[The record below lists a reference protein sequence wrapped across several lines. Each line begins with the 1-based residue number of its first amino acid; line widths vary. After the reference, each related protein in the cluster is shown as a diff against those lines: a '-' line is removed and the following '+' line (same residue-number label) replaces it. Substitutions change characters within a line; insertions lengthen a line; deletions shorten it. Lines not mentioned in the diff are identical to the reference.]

1 MNSVQL
7 VGRVGQDPQIFV
19 SEGGKRVARVSLA
32 TTERGFTRRDGS
44 KVEDRTE
51 WHNLVF
57 FGSITQV
64 IEKYVKK
71 GELISVRGSIHYDKY
86 EDKDKVVRY
95 TTDIR
100 CSDLELLGSKKESE
114 PVQQYKSN
122 EEDIPF

>member
-7 VGRVGQDPQIFV
+7 VGRVGQDPQIFG
-19 SEGGKRVARVSLA
+19 EGSKRVARVSLA
-32 TTERGFTRRDGS
+32 TTERGFVKKDGT

-51 WHNLVF
+51 WHSLVF

-100 CSDLELLGSKKESE
+100 CTDLELLGSKKESE
-114 PVQQYKSN
+114 QVQQYKSN

>member
-7 VGRVGQDPQIFV
+7 VGRVGQDPQIF
-19 SEGGKRVARVSLA
+19 GDGAKRVARISLA
-32 TTERGFTRRDGS
+32 TTERGFTKKDGT

-100 CSDLELLGSKKESE
+100 CTDLELLGSKKESE
-114 PVQQYKSN
+114 QVQQYKSN

>member
-7 VGRVGQDPQIFV
+7 VGRVGQDPQIFG
-19 SEGGKRVARVSLA
+19 EGSKRVARVSLA
-32 TTERGFTRRDGS
+32 TTERGFVKKDGT

-51 WHNLVF
+51 WHSLVF

-100 CSDLELLGSKKESE
+100 CTDLELLGSKKESE
-114 PVQQYKSN
+114 AVPQYKSN
-122 EEDIPF
+122 EEEIPF

>member
-7 VGRVGQDPQIFV
+7 VGRVGQDPQIFG
-19 SEGGKRVARVSLA
+19 EGSKRVARVSLA
-32 TTERGFTRRDGS
+32 TTERGFVKKDGT

-51 WHNLVF
+51 WHSLVF
-57 FGSITQV
+57 FGSITSV

-100 CSDLELLGSKKESE
+100 CTDLELLGSKKESE
-114 PVQQYKSN
+114 QVQQYKSN

>member
-7 VGRVGQDPQIFV
+7 VGRVGQDPQIF
-19 SEGGKRVARVSLA
+19 GDGAKRVARISLA
-32 TTERGFTRRDGS
+32 TTERGFTKKDGT

-100 CSDLELLGSKKESE
+100 CTDLELLGSKKESE
-114 PVQQYKSN
+114 AVPQYKSN

>member
-7 VGRVGQDPQIFV
+7 VGRVGQDPQIFG
-19 SEGGKRVARVSLA
+19 EGSKRVARVSLA
-32 TTERGFTRRDGS
+32 TTERGFVKKDGT

-51 WHNLVF
+51 WHSLVF

-100 CSDLELLGSKKESE
+100 CTDLELLGSKKESE
-114 PVQQYKSN
+114 AVPQYKSN

>member
-7 VGRVGQDPQIFV
+7 VGRVGQDPQIFG
-19 SEGGKRVARVSLA
+19 EGSKRVARVSLA
-32 TTERGFTRRDGS
+32 TTERGFVKKDGT

-51 WHNLVF
+51 WHSLVF

-100 CSDLELLGSKKESE
+100 CTDLELLGSKKESE
-114 PVQQYKSN
+114 QVQQYKSN
-122 EEDIPF
+122 EEEIPF

>member
-7 VGRVGQDPQIFV
+7 VGRVGQDPQIFG
-19 SEGGKRVARVSLA
+19 EGSKRVVRVSLA
-32 TTERGFTRRDGS
+32 TTERGFVKKDGT

-51 WHNLVF
+51 WHSLVF

-100 CSDLELLGSKKESE
+100 CTDLELLGSKKESE
-114 PVQQYKSN
+114 AVPQYKSN
-122 EEDIPF
+122 EEEIPF

>member
-7 VGRVGQDPQIFV
+7 VGRVGQDPQIFG
-19 SEGGKRVARVSLA
+19 EGSKRVARVSLA
-32 TTERGFTRRDGS
+32 TTERGFVKKDGT

-51 WHNLVF
+51 WHSLVF
-57 FGSITQV
+57 FGSITTV

-100 CSDLELLGSKKESE
+100 CTDLELLGSKKESE
-114 PVQQYKSN
+114 QVQQYKSN

>member
-1 MNSVQL
+1 M
-7 VGRVGQDPQIFV
+7 
-19 SEGGKRVARVSLA
+19 
-32 TTERGFTRRDGS
+32 
-44 KVEDRTE
+44 
-51 WHNLVF
+51 F

>member
-7 VGRVGQDPQIFV
+7 VGRVGQDPQIF
-19 SEGGKRVARVSLA
+19 GDGAKRVARISLA
-32 TTERGFTRRDGS
+32 TTERGFTKKDGT

-64 IEKYVKK
+64 IEKYVKN

-100 CSDLELLGSKKESE
+100 CTDLELLGSKKESE
-114 PVQQYKSN
+114 AVPQYKSN

>member
-7 VGRVGQDPQIFV
+7 VGRVGQDPQIF
-19 SEGGKRVARVSLA
+19 GDGAKRVARISLA
-32 TTERGFTRRDGS
+32 TTERGFTKKDGT

-57 FGSITQV
+57 FGSITHV

-100 CSDLELLGSKKESE
+100 CTDLELLGSKKESE
-114 PVQQYKSN
+114 QVQQYKSN
-122 EEDIPF
+122 EEEIPF

>member
-7 VGRVGQDPQIFV
+7 VGRVGQDPQIF
-19 SEGGKRVARVSLA
+19 GDGAKRVARISLA
-32 TTERGFTRRDGS
+32 TTERGFTKKDGT

-100 CSDLELLGSKKESE
+100 CTDLELLGSKKESE
-114 PVQQYKSN
+114 QVQQYKSN
-122 EEDIPF
+122 EEEIPF

>member
-7 VGRVGQDPQIFV
+7 VGRVGQDPQIFE
-19 SEGGKRVARVSLA
+19 EGSKRVARVSLA
-32 TTERGFTRRDGS
+32 TTERGFVKKDGT

-51 WHNLVF
+51 WHSLVF
-57 FGSITQV
+57 FGSITSV

-100 CSDLELLGSKKESE
+100 CTDLELLGSKKESE
-114 PVQQYKSN
+114 QVQQYKSN

>member
-7 VGRVGQDPQIFV
+7 VGRVGQDPQIFG
-19 SEGGKRVARVSLA
+19 EGAKRVARVSLA
-32 TTERGFTRRDGS
+32 TTERGYVRKDGT

-57 FGSITQV
+57 FGSITTV

-86 EDKDKVVRY
+86 EDKDKIVRY
-95 TTDIR
+95 TTEIR
-100 CSDLELLGSKKESE
+100 CSELELLGSKKEE
-114 PVQQYKSN
+114 AAPAQYKSN
-122 EEDIPF
+122 EEEVPF

>member
-7 VGRVGQDPQIFV
+7 VGRVGQDPQIFG
-19 SEGGKRVARVSLA
+19 EGSKRVARVSLA
-32 TTERGFTRRDGS
+32 TTERGFVKKDGT

-100 CSDLELLGSKKESE
+100 CTDLELLGSKKESE
-114 PVQQYKSN
+114 QVQQYKSN
-122 EEDIPF
+122 EEEIPF

>member
-7 VGRVGQDPQIFV
+7 VGRVGQDPQIFG
-19 SEGGKRVARVSLA
+19 EGSKRVARVSLA
-32 TTERGFTRRDGS
+32 TTERGFVKKDGT

-51 WHNLVF
+51 WHSLVF
-57 FGSITQV
+57 FGSITTV